1 MVRTLEMTRSS
12 FCKVYSFGEGAY
24 ELPMPKN
31 DVVLGWVARQVA
43 VVWGMILIGVGK
55 VERLHLRS

>member
-1 MVRTLEMTRSS
+1 MTRSS